1 EGESKNG
8 FKDKSS
14 SKQLY
19 FRTQEVKER
28 VVEFLQTSNSFEL
41 QMISGVSGKKIE
53 IIENMRPF
61 HDWSDAVMKF
71 TERNLS
77 TDILDKCCEVVRA
90 QEVVKRLMDSCENMA
105 KDLGKTVE
113 QLKAL
118 EQPKMLNSEMKLSH
132 YQMIGLNWLALM
144 YKKGINCI
152 LADEMGLGKTIQVIA
167 FFAYLRERK
176 AVRGPHLV
184 IVPASTLENWSREF
198 QTWCPD
204 INILLYYGHQD
215 ERAMIREQISKNE
228 IDFDVIITSYTI
240 AQSPGD
246 RSLFKKSRFKYCV
259 FDEAHYLKNI
269 KSTRYTALMNLKAK
283 HRLLLTGTPL
293 QNNLV
298 ELMSLL
304 IFTMPHMF
312 SGKTDQIKTL
322 FTYTNKESTHRITY
336 ISERIEQ
343 AKKIMKPFVLRR
355 LKSEVL
361 QELPPKIDN
370 VLNVPMSS
378 EQELK
383 YADLIENYT
392 REIKYKKITF
402 EDNESEEKFKSGN
415 SMLMDLRKVANH
427 PLLIRQHYDDN
438 KLRLIVLVVVIAAIA
453 VDTRLIRIVKLRE
466 ILLRKLLFIIFNG
479 IKTLRFHHFL
489 VVFEDVFALIGF
501 PFAVIIETF
510 HLLVVRT
517 DVGLTLHAIG
527 LSLDAI
533 LVGFGTVVEI
543 PQLDGRV
550 KHRPIALDE
559 RVLYFADIDLREQLL
574 QLFDRVFAHLLESHS
589 SDFVVQRCLRLFASG
604 VLVRAVTQHS
614 LHPTLWRIDGRVVRL
629 ARVVGLSLADQFR

>member
-1 EGESKNG
+1 
-8 FKDKSS
+8 
-14 SKQLY
+14 
-19 FRTQEVKER
+19 
-28 VVEFLQTSNSFEL
+28 
-41 QMISGVSGKKIE
+41 
-53 IIENMRPF
+53 
-61 HDWSDAVMKF
+61 
-71 TERNLS
+71 
-77 TDILDKCCEVVRA
+77 
-90 QEVVKRLMDSCENMA
+90 
-105 KDLGKTVE
+105 
-113 QLKAL
+113 
-118 EQPKMLNSEMKLSH
+118 
-132 YQMIGLNWLALM
+132 
-144 YKKGINCI
+144 
-152 LADEMGLGKTIQVIA
+152 MGLGKTIQVIA

-438 KLRLIVLVVVIAAIA
+438 KLRLMSQQMLSEHRAKGHRESLPQYIFEDMQVMHDFELHRLCKQYTSLRHFELEDSYIEDSGKFQELDSLLTRYRLEGKRVLLFSQFTMMLDIIEEFMKLRFYHYLRLDGTTKVADRLDLIDQYNNDSELFVFLLSTRAGGLGINLTAASVVIIHDIDFNPYNDKQAEDRCHRIGQTKE
-453 VDTRLIRIVKLRE
+453 VIVYRLISQNTIEEGMLKIAEEKLKLGRDISAPDQGANDEKEELMEKSDVKT
-466 ILLRKLLFIIFNG
+466 LLRAALKL
-479 IKTLRFHHFL
+479 
-489 VVFEDVFALIGF
+489 
-501 PFAVIIETF
+501 
-510 HLLVVRT
+510 
-517 DVGLTLHAIG
+517 
-527 LSLDAI
+527 
-533 LVGFGTVVEI
+533 
-543 PQLDGRV
+543 
-550 KHRPIALDE
+550 
-559 RVLYFADIDLREQLL
+559 
-574 QLFDRVFAHLLESHS
+574 
-589 SDFVVQRCLRLFASG
+589 
-604 VLVRAVTQHS
+604 
-614 LHPTLWRIDGRVVRL
+614 
-629 ARVVGLSLADQFR
+629 